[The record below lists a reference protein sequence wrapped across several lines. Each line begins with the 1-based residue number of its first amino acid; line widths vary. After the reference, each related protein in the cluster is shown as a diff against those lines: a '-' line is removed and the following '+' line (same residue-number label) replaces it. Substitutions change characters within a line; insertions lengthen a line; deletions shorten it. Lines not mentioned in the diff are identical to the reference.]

1 MIHGHAI
8 LKPAT
13 LINNAQAWKDLRHLH
28 CVDSEELP
36 YKRTFGLP
44 ITFCERVSPPIP
56 YTRKRGAV
64 GIVKYAPI
72 V

>member
-1 MIHGHAI
+1 MIHGRVSLRA
-8 LKPAT
+8 AT
-13 LINNAQAWKDLRHLH
+13 QIHSARAWQHLRHLH
-28 CVDSEELP
+28 CVDTEQLP

-56 YTRKRGAV
+56 YARKRGAV
-64 GIVKYAPI
+64 GIVKYAPT